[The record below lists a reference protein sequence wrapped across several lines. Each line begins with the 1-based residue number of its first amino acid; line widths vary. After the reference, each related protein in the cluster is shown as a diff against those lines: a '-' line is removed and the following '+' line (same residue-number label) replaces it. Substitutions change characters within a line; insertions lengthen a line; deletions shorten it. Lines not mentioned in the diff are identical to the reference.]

1 MNRARGFSLLETLA
15 AVALLGILLLG
26 VYAGVRS
33 TTLSVSHGSSSI
45 ARLDELR
52 GAREFLRR
60 ELTSATALPW
70 KVGDG
75 NVPVVF
81 AGDGTRLR
89 FVSVLPGYL
98 GKLGPQVIE
107 VALTDDGEHGQALEA
122 RLQPLP
128 GSQAKVVS
136 GTKEFLLTRVRSI
149 RVRYARRN
157 SPVWQA
163 HWSDPMALPG
173 AIEITLVPEEGKEAW
188 PPLVVAPR
196 QDPDAVNVRMAAFR
210 LPDATP

>member
-1 MNRARGFSLLETLA
+1 MNRSRGFSLLETLA
-15 AVALLGILLLG
+15 ALALLGVLLLG
-26 VYAGVRS
+26 VYSGVRS

-60 ELTSATALPW
+60 GLSSATALPW
-70 KVGDG
+70 KIGEGNMPIVFEGD
-75 NVPVVF
+75 V
-81 AGDGTRLR
+81 TRLR

-107 VALTDDGEHGQALEA
+107 VALTADGERGQALEA
-122 RLQPLP
+122 RLEPLP
-128 GSQAKVVS
+128 GTQMKTVA
-136 GTKEFLLTRVRSI
+136 GTREFLVTHVRSLS
-149 RVRYARRN
+149 VRYARRD
-157 SPVWQA
+157 SPVWLDR
-163 HWSDPMALPG
+163 WPDPIALPG
-173 AIEITLVPEEGKEAW
+173 AVEITVVPEEGKEAW